1 MYICIKN
8 TYICSVKL
16 FIMSKTKRERFEDV
30 ASGRVNKV
38 ISCMQS
44 LQKCSN
50 IYNYEYSEE
59 DIKKMTAVI
68 RRQLNEL
75 KIAFDKGLSKN
86 KEKFKF

>member
-1 MYICIKN
+1 MNLLIKNAYICI
-8 TYICSVKL
+8 IKL

-30 ASGRVNKV
+30 ASARVNRV
-38 ISCMQS
+38 ISNMQS

-59 DIKKMTAVI
+59 DIKKMMAVI

-75 KIAFDKGLSKN
+75 KIAFDKGLSIN
-86 KEKFKF
+86 KGKFKF